1 MILDVAGS
9 IPVGRPNRSF
19 ARATRV
25 PLRDLTPADDLALLT
40 CAQMAMADAATISGG
55 VPGIDLME
63 AAGRA
68 VADVVLER
76 HLPRPL
82 VVLCGPGN
90 NGGDGFVAARHLDA
104 AGWPVRVALLGD
116 RGALRGDAAWA
127 SQAWKGPVA
136 ALSLDLLD
144 GRPLVID
151 ALFGAG
157 LRRPIDGVAGE
168 IIDRMNAEVL
178 PVISVDVPSGL
189 HGDSGMVLGRAPM
202 AECTVTFF
210 RAKPGHYS
218 IEGLRRCGTLRVV
231 DIGIARSVLTA
242 IAPQLWLNAPPL
254 WQEHLR
260 REDRGTHKFARGHL
274 TLLGGAVATG
284 AARLAALAARRAGA
298 GLVTIATPPEA
309 MAIYQAAEPGNL
321 IADVE
326 DGEGFARLLDD
337 DRRNA
342 ILVGPGSGLNE
353 RTRASVVAA
362 LATGRPVVLDADAI
376 TVFAGNPGSL
386 FDLIRGPVLLTP
398 HEGEFRRLFPTLS
411 AVPGAAV
418 PGKVDRTREAARLSG
433 TTVLLKGP
441 DTVIAA
447 PDGRAVVN
455 VHAPAT
461 LATAGSGDVL
471 AGMAAGL
478 MARGLSTLA
487 AGAAAAWLHGD
498 CAFRFARP
506 GLIAEDL
513 IARIPEVLAAMISG
527 DPGSHQGR

>member
-19 ARATRV
+19 AKATRV
-25 PLRDLTPADDLALLT
+25 PLRDLTPADNLALLT
-40 CAQMAMADAATISGG
+40 CAQMAMADAATIAAGRS
-55 VPGIDLME
+55 GIDLME

-76 HLPRPL
+76 HLARPL

-90 NGGDGFVAARHLDA
+90 NGGDGFVAARLLHE
-104 AGWPVRVALLGD
+104 AGWPVQVALLGD

-127 SQAWKGPVA
+127 SQAWKGPVM
-136 ALSLDLLD
+136 ALSLDLLH

-157 LRRPIDGVAGE
+157 LHRPIDGVAGE
-168 IIDRMNAEVL
+168 IIDRMNVEAL
-178 PVISVDVPSGL
+178 RVISVDVPSGL
-189 HGDSGMVLGRAPM
+189 HGDSGIVLGRAPM

-210 RAKPGHYS
+210 RGKPGHYS
-218 IEGLRRCGTLRVV
+218 VEGLRHCGTLRVA
-231 DIGIARSVLTA
+231 DIGVAQSVLA
-242 IAPQLWLNAPPL
+242 EIAPQLWLNAPAL
-254 WQEHLR
+254 WQQLLR
-260 REDRGTHKFARGHL
+260 EEDRGTHKYARGHL
-274 TLLGGAVATG
+274 TLLGGAIATG

-298 GLVTIATPPEA
+298 GLVTIATPREA
-309 MAIYQAAEPGNL
+309 MAVYQAAEPGNL
-321 IADVE
+321 IAEVE
-326 DGEGFARLLDD
+326 EGEGFTRLLDD

-342 ILVGPGSGLNE
+342 VLVGPGSGLNE

-362 LATGRPVVLDADAI
+362 LATSRPVVLDADAI
-376 TVFAGNPGSL
+376 TVFADNPGSL
-386 FDLIRGPVLLTP
+386 FDLIRGPALLTP

-411 AVPGAAV
+411 PVS
-418 PGKVDRTREAARLSG
+418 GKVDRTRQAAQISG
-433 TTVLLKGP
+433 ATVLLKGP
-441 DTVIAA
+441 DTVIAT

-455 VHAPAT
+455 VHAPST

-478 MARGLSTLA
+478 MARGLSPLA

-513 IARIPEVLAAMISG
+513 ITLIPEALAAVMSG
-527 DPGSHQGR
+527 DPGRQRER